1 MSAYWLYESC
11 LETGLIW
18 PQLSSQVLELDVR
31 SEIGGRDRLLVHME
45 HITQQEMTASE

>member
-1 MSAYWLYESC
+1 MWVYESC

-18 PQLSSQVLELDVR
+18 SELSSQVLELEVR

-45 HITQQEMTASE
+45 YITQQEMTTSA